1 MRQHCCTQLLYAAKL
16 LYVRITSRV
25 CTLDNIHKV
34 SCCLFHETCCHQ
46 VDQWSTSA
54 TMLHAATLP
63 CTWLGLHH
71 SEYGTYTHSSS
82 VQGLWDPCSCSCSNQ
97 STEAYT
103 TPTVVEPWHQF
114 VHDVLHGTVGP
125 QVLSRL
131 GLMDEHI
138 TSWAVS
144 VGLDILDNAGL
155 ADCREEE
162 VHAVAASP
170 SA

>member
-1 MRQHCCTQLLYAAKL
+1 MKHVAIKWTSGLLQQQCCMQQRCL
-16 LYVRITSRV
+16 VHVGVCITV
-25 CTLDNIHKV
+25 NTAHTHTAPACKGYGIH
-34 SCCLFHETCCHQ
+34 
-46 VDQWSTSA
+46 
-54 TMLHAATLP
+54 
-63 CTWLGLHH
+63 
-71 SEYGTYTHSSS
+71 
-82 VQGLWDPCSCSCSNQ
+82 SCSNQ